1 MATKTLI
8 SLARRTNLE
17 SATYCKS
24 SLTHQMIHRHFV
36 SNWIT
41 AGAATRQ
48 RGHSGAGLS
57 MKATVKKKKSVLSFG
72 VFLKNNHPGG

>member
-41 AGAATRQ
+41 AGAAARQ
-48 RGHSGAGLS
+48 RGRSGAGLS
-57 MKATVKKKKSVLSFG
+57 MKSTVKKKKAYACLGF
-72 VFLKNNHPGG
+72 F